1 MALARPLDS
10 LCWRFETWGDP
21 LEEKN
26 VELCEERMP
35 AGSHYPNPQDG
46 PKPGRSALPSIL

>member
-1 MALARPLDS
+1 MALARPLNS